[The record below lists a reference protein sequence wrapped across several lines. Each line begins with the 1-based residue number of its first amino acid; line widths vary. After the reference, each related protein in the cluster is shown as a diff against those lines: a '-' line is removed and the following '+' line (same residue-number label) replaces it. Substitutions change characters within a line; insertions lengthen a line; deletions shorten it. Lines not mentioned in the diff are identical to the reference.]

1 MSRYGRPLALE
12 EISPEYLRNRE
23 AALNQC
29 GTPAVNHDPLVFCGV
44 RQRRPLGGVS
54 RTSGRSFRSLDLCHV
69 VSSGVKACRCR
80 HLHPVPH
87 SRAGC

>member
-44 RQRRPLGGVS
+44 RQRVVHEGHSGECHEPPAGAS
-54 RTSGRSFRSLDLCHV
+54 TCATSF
-69 VSSGVKACRCR
+69 
-80 HLHPVPH
+80 P
-87 SRAGC
+87 RA